1 MPKSLQKLHASFF
14 LTATGAQPVRDWLL
28 SLPKQDR
35 KAIGTDIAY
44 VQYKWPIGRPRVA
57 HLVGDIWE
65 VRSRLVNRIARVL
78 FAVDGKEMVLLH
90 GFIKKRQS
98 TPLEDIALARAR
110 WREWVSAS
118 SP

>member
-1 MPKSLQKLHASFF
+1 MQEPLQRLHASFF
-14 LTATGAQPVRDWLL
+14 LTAAGSEPVRDWLL
-28 SLPKQDR
+28 SLPKEDR

-57 HLVGDIWE
+57 HVVGDIWE
-65 VRSRLVNRIARVL
+65 VRSRLTNRTARVL

-90 GFIKKRQS
+90 GFIKKTQS
-98 TPLEDIALARAR
+98 TPVQDIDLAKAR
-110 WREWVSAS
+110 WSEWINAR

>member
-1 MPKSLQKLHASFF
+1 MPESLQRLHASFF
-14 LTATGAQPVRDWLL
+14 LTSTGAQPVRDWLL
-28 SLPKQDR
+28 GLSKEDR

-65 VRSRLVNRIARVL
+65 VRSRLANRTARVL

-90 GFIKKRQS
+90 GFIKKTQS
-98 TPLEDIALARAR
+98 APVQDIELAKAR

-118 SP
+118 SA

>member
-1 MPKSLQKLHASFF
+1 MSQPPQKLDASLF
-14 LTATGAQPVRDWLL
+14 LTATGSQPVRDWLL
-28 SLPKQDR
+28 SLPKEDR

-57 HLVGDIWE
+57 HLAGDIWE
-65 VRSRLVNRIARVL
+65 VRSRLRNRTARVL

-90 GFIKKRQS
+90 GFIKKTQS
-98 TPLEDIALARAR
+98 TPVEDIGLANAR
-110 WREWVSAS
+110 WREWVRAR